1 MCYPNCMEPI
11 AIVRLILIGLLPPA
25 AAVGFY
31 FLEKTRFFGG
41 LKKIWKQVIGGV
53 VFGGI
58 CVLATEFGSP
68 FNGAV
73 LNVRDAAAVVAGLTF
88 GLPGGVIAG
97 LIGGLERFVSAYW
110 NNTFYTQIAC
120 SISTFVSGLS
130 AGLLSAFVFS
140 KEKRPSWAHGLLVG
154 LVTETFHMVM
164 IFLTNANNPIQAFG
178 VVRLLGNKMISANM
192 LSSCFAMLL
201 VQIIEFLQGDDK
213 KILRRKK
220 KGDRPIRG
228 LLSLRLT
235 VISVVMI
242 AVSGALTYGL
252 QSSSA
257 SRNTK
262 SLLSLNVDDA
272 TADIEDTSDNN
283 LLSMTRNVADI
294 IEKNY
299 GMYGTAPDDA
309 DLSVLLL
316 SSGVSEI
323 HYVNANGIVE
333 ASTEESSKGYD
344 MKSGEQS
351 MEFIDALKNY
361 PSEYAQSYM
370 ETSQDS
376 DVKKKYA
383 GVALSFGGFVQ
394 TGLDTDRFYS
404 SISEIVRQVV
414 QNRHIGENGYMLVCD
429 ESFTIYSNF
438 ERFDGKS
445 ISDFGFPKEFKEDDE
460 LKMLQ
465 AKIGDV
471 RSYYMFRSNEGFYII
486 GIVDVDEM
494 LLNRDMTTWLGVYL
508 EIIVFSGLFI
518 MVYVSVDRL
527 VLRDLVKVNDDLE
540 LIAQGDLNQ
549 RLDANKTDEMS
560 GLSRSINKTVDS
572 LKGYI
577 ELEAT
582 RYDEELRLGK
592 QIQLSSLPSKVAY
605 LRRHEFDIYG
615 NMVTAKQVGGDFY
628 DYFMLSDQKV
638 AFMIADV
645 SGKGIPAALFMMKT
659 KSVLK
664 ALAENGLSVE
674 DIFERANN
682 RICEG
687 NETDTFVTAWMGV
700 CDLATGKLD
709 YVNAGHNPPLARING
724 KYQYL
729 DMKRDL
735 VLGAMAGIPYKKQ
748 TIQLSPRDVI
758 FLYTDGITEAESDPD
773 CFFGEKRLLDLLNNG
788 VSTRDPEFIC
798 KAVAEGVSAFVGD
811 HDQSDDMTMVCFSYY
826 GDSKDSHF
834 EFEPTAEAVGDLCNR
849 VSETLEESGLNLV
862 LVNKVNLIVE
872 EAAANI
878 AFHAYEK
885 KKGVGK
891 LDVSISEAQIVLTF
905 FDSGPA
911 FNPLAKEDPDIHLSA
926 EERPI
931 GGLGIFMIKKLAD
944 KVYYS
949 YQERQN
955 ILTVI
960 INR

>member
-1 MCYPNCMEPI
+1 
-11 AIVRLILIGLLPPA
+11 
-25 AAVGFY
+25 
-31 FLEKTRFFGG
+31 
-41 LKKIWKQVIGGV
+41 
-53 VFGGI
+53 
-58 CVLATEFGSP
+58 
-68 FNGAV
+68 
-73 LNVRDAAAVVAGLTF
+73 
-88 GLPGGVIAG
+88 
-97 LIGGLERFVSAYW
+97 
-110 NNTFYTQIAC
+110 
-120 SISTFVSGLS
+120 
-130 AGLLSAFVFS
+130 
-140 KEKRPSWAHGLLVG
+140 
-154 LVTETFHMVM
+154 
-164 IFLTNANNPIQAFG
+164 
-178 VVRLLGNKMISANM
+178 
-192 LSSCFAMLL
+192 
-201 VQIIEFLQGDDK
+201 
-213 KILRRKK
+213 
-220 KGDRPIRG
+220 
-228 LLSLRLT
+228 
-235 VISVVMI
+235 
-242 AVSGALTYGL
+242 
-252 QSSSA
+252 
-257 SRNTK
+257 
-262 SLLSLNVDDA
+262 
-272 TADIEDTSDNN
+272 
-283 LLSMTRNVADI
+283 
-294 IEKNY
+294 
-299 GMYGTAPDDA
+299 
-309 DLSVLLL
+309 
-316 SSGVSEI
+316 
-323 HYVNANGIVE
+323 
-333 ASTEESSKGYD
+333 
-344 MKSGEQS
+344 
-351 MEFIDALKNY
+351 
-361 PSEYAQSYM
+361 
-370 ETSQDS
+370 
-376 DVKKKYA
+376 
-383 GVALSFGGFVQ
+383 
-394 TGLDTDRFYS
+394 
-404 SISEIVRQVV
+404 
-414 QNRHIGENGYMLVCD
+414 
-429 ESFTIYSNF
+429 
-438 ERFDGKS
+438 
-445 ISDFGFPKEFKEDDE
+445 
-460 LKMLQ
+460 
-465 AKIGDV
+465 
-471 RSYYMFRSNEGFYII
+471 
-486 GIVDVDEM
+486 
-494 LLNRDMTTWLGVYL
+494 
-508 EIIVFSGLFI
+508 
-518 MVYVSVDRL
+518 
-527 VLRDLVKVNDDLE
+527 
-540 LIAQGDLNQ
+540 
-549 RLDANKTDEMS
+549 
-560 GLSRSINKTVDS
+560 VDS

-758 FLYTDGITEAESDPD
+758 FLYTDGITEAESEPD

-788 VSTRDPEFIC
+788 VTTRDPEFIC

-862 LVNKVNLIVE
+862 MVNKVNLIVE

-891 LDVSISEAQIVLTF
+891 LDVSLSEAQIVLTF